1 MAISLIVFAIL
12 AGILAREAILD
23 RRAKRKKAELEAS
36 FLPHDGWIREENN
49 GTVEYA
55 LLDRTKPLW
64 RVNSHLR
71 QPESFEREAHIIEH
85 APRQIASLA
94 TTVPLQGE
102 SKPDLIPLI
111 LKARRSLT
119 KGKTDAGK
127 TTLLLAIASYS
138 KGVIVID
145 PHAYPDKWSSH
156 CQVIGGGRNF
166 PEIYARLNWLYGTLD
181 SRYTELASGKVK
193 ESQFDTIT
201 LLCDEVMDVIEE
213 CPDCK
218 VFFRKLVTQGRKVNI
233 DVHLGSHSLLVKALG
248 LEGLG
253 DVRENFLFVRLYF
266 SQITGLRSAT
276 IDDGEGEIPVS
287 FMERQ
292 ALLPAST
299 RIELPELKEPDLII
313 NSKLSARQMRI
324 LDMIREGATDSTIAQ
339 EVYGKPR
346 LVGSHFYEVKDLR
359 DTYT

>member
-1 MAISLIVFAIL
+1 MFAIL
-12 AGILAREAILD
+12 AGILAREAILT
-23 RRAKRKKAELEAS
+23 RKAKRIK
-36 FLPHDGWIREENN
+36 EEYQSRVIDTQHGTWFIAHSNIDVVPLHSTPYLRIN
-49 GTVEYA
+49 G
-55 LLDRTKPLW
+55 
-64 RVNSHLR
+64 H
-71 QPESFEREAHIIEH
+71 ERELTADERFYASALHM
-85 APRQIASLA
+85 PKQIAPQAS
-94 TTVPLQGE
+94 TMPLQGE

-111 LKARRSLT
+111 LKARRSLI
-119 KGKTDAGK
+119 KGKTEAGK

-145 PHAYPDKWSSH
+145 PHAYPDKWPSH

-166 PEIYARLNWLYGTLD
+166 PEIYARLNWIYGTMD
-181 SRYTELASGKVK
+181 SRYTDLSTGKTK

-276 IDDGEGEIPVS
+276 IDDGEGEIPVL
-287 FMERQ
+287 FMEHQ
-292 ALLPAST
+292 PMLPAST
-299 RIELPELKEPDLII
+299 DRIELPELKEPDLII
-313 NSKLSARQMRI
+313 NSKLSNRQIRV
-324 LDMIREGATDSTIAQ
+324 LDMIKQGATDGEIAQ